1 MKSFVNMNE
10 SDITKIDVKTDKVP
24 FINSPP
30 YKLVSFTKM
39 FDSINSIAGLIL
51 M

>member
-1 MKSFVNMNE
+1 MKSFVNTVE
-10 SDITKIDVKTDKVP
+10 SNMVRTAVKTDNIP
-24 FINSPP
+24 FIKSPP

-39 FDSINSIAGLIL
+39 FDSIKAIAGLIL